1 MPGNLTK
8 LNFTYKDEKYAL
20 AALYAPNN
28 KDIPF
33 FRALFEM
40 ETDPSTE
47 HTIYTGDWNISL
59 SQQLDTHG
67 YLHENN
73 THNRDFVKAKM
84 IEHEL
89 TDVWRTKNPFETNY
103 PLHEETST

>member
-1 MPGNLTK
+1 MKNIHQLHYMP
-8 LNFTYKDEKYAL
+8 
-20 AALYAPNN
+20 

-33 FRALFEM
+33 FQALFEM
-40 ETDPSTE
+40 ETDPNTE
-47 HTIYTGDWNISL
+47 HTLYTGNWNISL
-59 SQQLDTHG
+59 SQQLDTQG

-89 TDVWRTKNPFETNY
+89 NDVWKTKKKH
-103 PLHEETST
+103 LR